1 MNSKQDSQ
9 NKPERTGEEQA
20 LRRAKQQARETAART
35 GTPLV
40 IYQDGK
46 IKKRIVNGDT
56 MSANE
61 PPSPSASPE

>member
-9 NKPERTGEEQA
+9 NVPERTGEERA
-20 LRRAKQQARETAART
+20 LRRAEQQARETAART

-40 IYQDGK
+40 FYQDGK

-56 MSANE
+56 QAQNA
-61 PPSPSASPE
+61 P

>member
-1 MNSKQDSQ
+1 MNSKQDPKY
-9 NKPERTGEEQA
+9 NPERTGEENA
-20 LRRAKQQARETAART
+20 LRRAEQQARETAART

-56 MSANE
+56 TPANE